1 MGCWDEVSNSFSFF
15 HVSRDDVSGDTT
27 FTAELL
33 HDIKMTPYHSD
44 LKIMF
49 EEISK
54 IHESSADDC
63 YDSESG
69 SVLKIVI
76 LKLITIWLLSF
87 LSIMKRETSKEIR
100 DTHCQLD

>member
-1 MGCWDEVSNSFSFF
+1 
-15 HVSRDDVSGDTT
+15 
-27 FTAELL
+27 
-33 HDIKMTPYHSD
+33 MTPYHSD

-76 LKLITIWLLSF
+76 LKLITI
-87 LSIMKRETSKEIR
+87 
-100 DTHCQLD
+100 